1 EHDIGVSVRAL
12 ATEPS
17 VLLLDEP
24 SGGLAAGVVSKL
36 TQILRAIRARVM
48 TLIVVGQ
55 NILVAAAVAEECI
68 VLSTGRAVWRGAMAH
83 AAQSEEVR
91 HAYFDSQL
99 AQ

>member
-1 EHDIGVSVRAL
+1 MLAIGRAL

-24 SGGLAAGVVSKL
+24 TGGLAAGVVSNL
-36 TQILRAIRARVM
+36 TEMLRAIRTRGM
-48 TLIVVGQ
+48 TLLLVEQ
-55 NILVAAAVAEECI
+55 NISVAAAVAEQCI

-91 HAYFDSQL
+91 HAYFGAQL
-99 AQ
+99 AP

>member
-1 EHDIGVSVRAL
+1 
-12 ATEPS
+12 
-17 VLLLDEP
+17 
-24 SGGLAAGVVSKL
+24 
-36 TQILRAIRARVM
+36 M
-48 TLIVVGQ
+48 TLIVVEQ
-55 NILVAAAVAEECI
+55 NISVAAAVAEECI